1 MARRAGSG
9 SLRAPSSPHNLRWG
23 NRPALDPGTRLAH
36 DQRMSLTNTLYR
48 VARASATGR
57 AVRRGPGPVAKRVLR
72 RRVLRVTNKA
82 TMRTLRK
89 FGL

>member
-1 MARRAGSG
+1 
-9 SLRAPSSPHNLRWG
+9 
-23 NRPALDPGTRLAH
+23 
-36 DQRMSLTNTLYR
+36 MSLTNTLYR